1 METSRRFTNE
11 TLLFFLAFALAI
23 VLRLLKLGDLPLSDR
38 EAALALQA
46 WQAGQGLRPIL
57 GPEPGYV
64 VLTAALFFV
73 FGSSDF
79 LARLVPVLAGSLLV
93 LLPWILRERLPGR
106 SAVYLAFIFALE
118 PGLLA
123 LSRTAGSAMLA
134 VSLTLLAIAL
144 WFTHRPRWAG
154 ALGGLALLSGPA
166 LVPGLLGLGLAILM
180 NGGRFWDEA
189 APPEVDTPPADGPAG
204 DGPEGADELEVPQQR
219 AAAPGTDGAEG
230 SPRTAR
236 GDALEALLVG
246 AGVFIFAGSLL
257 FLLPQGLGAAFSA
270 LPAYVRGWVSF
281 PDVRLS
287 RLLIALV
294 AYQTFGIIFALV
306 GLVSGRSARS
316 RLASGLGFWFLTA
329 LVLALVYPSR
339 QVADLAWALIPL
351 WALAAMGLDRALD
364 FSRENP
370 WETAGLAALTF
381 TLLGFAYLNFANLAL
396 PAVPPEDAGVR
407 WAFVGGTIVMLGAVI
422 ALVAL
427 GWSADIAKRGAV
439 WGLVIALGLYTLS
452 AAFGAAGLK
461 AQPTR
466 ELWQES
472 PVVFDAELLSLTLDE
487 LSVTSRG
494 AADSLPVA
502 VYGVDSP
509 ALMWVLRDWSVEQTA
524 APPLDSA
531 SPIIIG
537 PHQADAAFGAAYRG
551 QDFIWRL
558 YPGWDSP
565 NPYEWL
571 RWIANRDMPA
581 GQEKI
586 ILWARSDLFP
596 DSQNAAP

>member
-1 METSRRFTNE
+1 METSRRFNTE
-11 TLLFFLAFALAI
+11 TLLFFLAFALAV
-23 VLRLLKLGDLPLSDR
+23 VLRLMHLGNLPLSDR

-46 WQAGQGLRPIL
+46 WQAGQGLHPIL

-64 VLTAALFFV
+64 ALTAALFFL
-73 FGSSDF
+73 FGSSDV
-79 LARLVPVLAGSLLV
+79 LARLVPVFAGSALV
-93 LLPWILRERLPGR
+93 LVPWILRERLPGR
-106 SAVYLAFIFALE
+106 SALYLAFIFALE

-123 LSRTAGSAMLA
+123 LSRTAGSVMLA

-144 WFTHRPRWAG
+144 WFTRRPRWGG
-154 ALGGLALLSGPA
+154 AFGGLALLSGPA

-189 APPEVDTPPADGPAG
+189 APPDDDGSPQGSPASNAFKGAG
-204 DGPEGADELEVPQQR
+204 EPSEDS
-219 AAAPGTDGAEG
+219 PGT
-230 SPRTAR
+230 AR
-236 GDALEALLVG
+236 EDALAALGVG
-246 AGVFIFAGSLL
+246 VGVFVFAGSLL
-257 FLLPQGLGAAFSA
+257 FLLPRGLGAAFSA
-270 LPAYVRGWVSF
+270 LPAYLRGWVSF
-281 PDVRLS
+281 PDVPLS

-294 AYQTFGIIFALV
+294 VYQAFGIIFALV
-306 GLVSGRSARS
+306 GLVSGRSTRS

-351 WALAAMGLDRALD
+351 WTLAAIGLDRALD

-370 WETAGLAALTF
+370 WETAGLAALTL
-381 TLLGFAYLNFANLAL
+381 TLLGFAYLNFDNLAL
-396 PAVPPEDAGVR
+396 LAVPPQDAGVR
-407 WAFVGGTIVMLGAVI
+407 WAFIGGTIVMLGAVI

-427 GWSADIAKRGAV
+427 GWSADIAKRGAI
-439 WGLVIALGLYTLS
+439 WGIVIALGLYTLS

-466 ELWQES
+466 ELWQDS
-472 PVVFDAELLSLTLDE
+472 PVVFDADLLSMTLDE

-494 AADSLPVA
+494 AADSLPVT
-502 VYGVDSP
+502 VYGVESP
-509 ALMWVLRDWSVEQTA
+509 ALMWVLRDWSLEQTA
-524 APPLDSA
+524 APSLDSS
-531 SPIIIG
+531 SPLIIG
-537 PHQADAAFGAAYRG
+537 PDQADASFGAAYRG

-558 YPGWDSP
+558 YPAWDGP
-565 NPYEWL
+565 KPYEWL

-586 ILWARSDLFP
+586 ILWARTDLFP
-596 DSQNAAP
+596 DSQDASP